1 MLFQHV
7 FTTTHELGVGCFIE
21 VKTIRTS
28 NQNVEIQPVSQNNW
42 EHDYACSPNDNPYS
56 SDNPYT
62 KIAELTQ
69 MYNSVLRENRLLKR
83 RCTYYRSKM
92 KSYLNGNLPR
102 STREI
107 VLKQTLKRT
116 RTDAQIEMEIAP
128 KKRQRCRN
136 YKNEDF
142 YEAYQLLNISKKA
155 YQHAR
160 KNMIAYPCLTLLQN
174 KFKDLH
180 LRPGILKPILVA
192 LRHKRAQT
200 ANNPAARLLAK
211 CFDECGLDK
220 IAEYDQRLDCI
231 VGKL

>member
-1 MLFQHV
+1 MQFQIV
-7 FTTTHELGVGCFIE
+7 FTTTHELGVGCFLE
-21 VKTIRTS
+21 VRTVKS
-28 NQNVEIQPVSQNNW
+28 SKQIVEVQPVSNDNV
-42 EHDYACSPNDNPYS
+42 EHDYASPDENPYS
-56 SDNPYT
+56 SDNPHT
-62 KIAELTQ
+62 IIAELTKK
-69 MYNSVLRENRLLKR
+69 YNSVLRENRLLER

-128 KKRQRCRN
+128 EKRIRCRN
-136 YKNEDF
+136 YKNQDY
-142 YEAYQLLNISKKA
+142 YEAYLLLNISKRA
-155 YQHAR
+155 YNHAR
-160 KNMIAYPCLTLLQN
+160 KNIIAYPSFTLLQN

-192 LRHKRAQT
+192 LRHKRAQSG
-200 ANNPAARLLAK
+200 NNLLARLLAV
-211 CFDECGLDK
+211 CFDEIGTAKL
-220 IAEYDQRLDCI
+220 AEYDQRLDCI